1 MFIKTRSG
9 RNTHKD
15 PVVDLHELY
24 LALGTTPE
32 ERQKIYREMAGA
44 YMLEKGLQRQPA
56 LTSGVIIGR
65 KTFVEMLLEEYA
77 KIVDY
82 FKTQKAHAQED
93 GSYALRRLFP

>member
-1 MFIKTRSG
+1 MLFRSG
-9 RNTHKD
+9 VED
-15 PVVDLHELY
+15 LLVDLHELY
-24 LALGTTPE
+24 LALGATPE
-32 ERQKIYREMAGA
+32 ERQKVYREMAGG

-56 LTSGVIIGR
+56 LTSGVILGC

-93 GSYALRRLFP
+93 GSYALRRLVPLPGG